1 MRSKLAVAVLI
12 LNITLSV
19 SGAARRRAVSLPHP
33 DDSSP
38 SVWLRTHAH
47 ALQDVELIA
56 DRSDLEPLRIM
67 IGAASLV
74 GLGDATHGTH
84 EFYAVKLRIVDFLV
98 REMGFNTVA
107 VEGPVQEFQR
117 INAWVQGG
125 PGDPVDLLHRTRSD
139 WGFEFWD
146 YEEMLTVIQWM
157 HDYNANRGASPA
169 ISIAGVD
176 PWDPQHPV
184 DRRTREDAMVSKA
197 LELHAASTG
206 TVLWMHQEHIGKIAN
221 PWLGERPIGRIL
233 TERLGDQFFVIGT
246 LAGTGTYFDI
256 DLVVPPVFPP
266 PPAGTYESLFA
277 TAGVRYLLV
286 PLDGN
291 LPAWLAAPANYRT
304 AGITGGP
311 ALLSTTLA
319 GKLDAVVY
327 VQEMTPTRRL

>member
-1 MRSKLAVAVLI
+1 MRSKLAVVVLI
-12 LNITLSV
+12 LCITSSV
-19 SGAARRRAVSLPHP
+19 SAAGRRRAISLPHP

-38 SVWLRTHAH
+38 ATWLRTHAY
-47 ALQDVELIA
+47 ALQGVELTA
-56 DRSDLEPLRIM
+56 DRSDLAALRPM

-98 REMGFNTVA
+98 REMGFDTVA

-117 INAWVQGG
+117 INAWVHGG
-125 PGDPVDLLHRTRSD
+125 PGDPVDLLHRTRRD

-146 YEEMLTVIQWM
+146 YDEMLTVIQWM
-157 HDYNANRGASPA
+157 HDYNANRGGSPA

-184 DRRTREDAMVSKA
+184 DRRTREDAMVSNA
-197 LELHAASTG
+197 LALHAASSG
-206 TVLWMHQEHIGKIAN
+206 MVLWMHQEHIGKIPN
-221 PWLGERPIGRIL
+221 PWLGDRPIGRIL
-233 TERLGDQFFVIGT
+233 AERLGDQFFVIGT
-246 LAGTGTYFDI
+246 LAGAGTYFDI

-266 PPAGTYESLFA
+266 PHSGTYESLFQ
-277 TAGVRYLLV
+277 TAGVQYLLV
-286 PLDGN
+286 PLRGD
-291 LPAWLAAPANYRT
+291 LPAWLAAPADYRT